1 MYLLFSRLAIG
12 GDHSSFTLA
21 VHLGGCS
28 DTLFYPTRHLS
39 KKATRKTYYLHS
51 YPVSVVSL
59 SLSCAL
65 FAPVSFF
72 FYIPNIAH
80 KSGRVSAGGN
90 LKQSTGGAFFFFNRC
105 SWIQLTPPL
114 LWDGGGFLKPQC
126 LSFCRLRS
134 SSSCLLEAF
143 EIKPYI
149 TFEFMFSTTLSFLIA
164 INVLTI
170 HLSLNCTFQC
180 LICVLMSHKKG
191 TWVVQMPL
199 VWPVFPT
206 KCLCV

>member
-1 MYLLFSRLAIG
+1 MYLLFSCLAIG

-72 FYIPNIAH
+72 STSPTLPTNQ
-80 KSGRVSAGGN
+80 AGFQPGE
-90 LKQSTGGAFFFFNRC
+90 LETVHWWSFFFFQ
-105 SWIQLTPPL
+105 SLFLDSAHAPPVMRGWGL
-114 LWDGGGFLKPQC
+114 LKATVSPFLSTSLK
-126 LSFCRLRS
+126 FKFS
-134 SSSCLLEAF
+134 SE
-143 EIKPYI
+143 
-149 TFEFMFSTTLSFLIA
+149 
-164 INVLTI
+164 
-170 HLSLNCTFQC
+170 SLQ
-180 LICVLMSHKKG
+180 
-191 TWVVQMPL
+191 VQA
-199 VWPVFPT
+199 
-206 KCLCV
+206 